1 MEYPN
6 KGMLF
11 FIDEKRSEKAP
22 DMNGYIKIERDYLK
36 ELLAKGE
43 PLVEIKLSAWKK
55 TFASGKKGISVSV
68 DTYVKKDQPTAAPTS
83 QEKDPWE

>member
-11 FIDEKRSEKAP
+11 FIDEKRSDKAP

-36 ELLAKGE
+36 ELMAKGE

-55 TFASGKKGISVSV
+55 TFASGKNGVSLSV
-68 DTYVKKDQPTAAPTS
+68 DTYVKKDQPAVTAT
-83 QEKDPWE
+83 EKDPWA

>member
-11 FIDEKRSEKAP
+11 FVDDKRSEKAP

-36 ELLAKGE
+36 ELLGKGE

-68 DTYVKKDQPTAAPTS
+68 DTYVKKEQATPTTS
-83 QEKDPWE
+83 TTEKDPWA

>member
-11 FIDEKRSEKAP
+11 FVDEKRSEKAP
-22 DMNGYIKIERDYLK
+22 DLNGYIKIERDYLK

-55 TFASGKKGISVSV
+55 SFASGKKGISVSV
-68 DTYVKKDQPTAAPTS
+68 DTYVKKDQPTVTS
-83 QEKDPWE
+83 KEKDPWA

>member
-36 ELLAKGE
+36 ELMAKGE

-55 TFASGKKGISVSV
+55 TFASGKKGISVSI
-68 DTYVKKDQPTAAPTS
+68 DTYVKKDQPAVTS
-83 QEKDPWE
+83 TEKDPWA

>member
-11 FIDEKRSEKAP
+11 FVDEKRSEKAP

-36 ELLAKGE
+36 ELMDKGE

-55 TFASGKKGISVSV
+55 VFASGKKGISVSI
-68 DTYVKKDQPTAAPTS
+68 DTYVKKDQPAVSTT
-83 QEKDPWE
+83 EKDPWA